1 MLLLRHLP
9 KLAVNW
15 RKIPVTL
22 IEGFQLYGFTS
33 TTNLLLRQAH
43 FKQGPNV
50 WCAENLEE
58 EILVTAEDLR
68 SLALGCAI
76 VFCKCFRDYF
86 RSAAFARLFDDA
98 DDVLIAHPHRAV
110 RVVFY
115 AVSV

>member
-1 MLLLRHLP
+1 MKRLVAKDRNPGKAGIFFAPSSGNLP

-68 SLALGCAI
+68 SLALVLRDCI
-76 VFCKCFRDYF
+76 LQVFP
-86 RSAAFARLFDDA
+86 RLFPFGR
-98 DDVLIAHPHRAV
+98 LRPAV
-110 RVVFY
+110 P
-115 AVSV
+115 